1 MTRAG
6 LAAVAIGASLAGA
19 CTADVSAGRLER
31 CLLGVV
37 AQRAGGESHEE
48 ALARHEATIGRPAD
62 LVRSYAHLDEPV
74 PRDFER
80 ANAASGHQILVSVSA
95 EVGPDRLPWA
105 RVADPDDAE
114 ADALVHTFVRG
125 LAAYDAPILV
135 IFHDEA
141 QNDTAWG
148 TAPEFIAAWRHVV
161 DVARAEGATQVQW
174 VWSLS
179 AAAYPTEAPAWYPG
193 DDYVD
198 WIGASGFNWFT
209 GDAVSPW
216 RQFPAIFGPFHEWA
230 AARGKP
236 LILVAVSTA
245 EHLGVEPDSPRS
257 KATWITEAHGAL
269 EAWPEVQG
277 FVWYDAPGPDE
288 IRDWRVDS
296 SPEALVAYRT
306 LASDAHFDVSGVR
319 SDP

>member
-1 MTRAG
+1 MTPRALVG
-6 LAAVAIGASLAGA
+6 LALLAAA
-19 CTADVSAGRLER
+19 CTEDVSAGRVDR

-37 AQRAGGESHEE
+37 AQRQTGETHEE
-48 ALARHEATIGRPAD
+48 ALARFEDTIGRDAD
-62 LVRSYAHLDEPV
+62 LVRTYAQIDETI

-80 ANAASGHQILVSVSA
+80 AHVASGHRVLVSVSS
-95 EVGPDRLPWA
+95 EKGSTRFPWA
-105 RVADPDDAE
+105 RLADPTDAE
-114 ADALVHTFVRG
+114 GDALVRDFVRG
-125 LAAYDAPILV
+125 LAAFDAPIMV
-135 IFHDEA
+135 IFQDEA
-141 QNDTAWG
+141 QNDDEWG
-148 TAPEFIAAWRHVV
+148 TAEEFIAAWRHVV
-161 DVARAEGATQVQW
+161 DVARAEGATKVEW

-179 AAAYPTEAPAWYPG
+179 AAAYPTEAPTWYPG

-209 GDAVSPW
+209 GDPVSPW

-230 AARGKP
+230 APHGKP
-236 LILVAVSTA
+236 LILVSVSTA
-245 EHLGVEPDSPRS
+245 ENMGVAPDAPRS

-288 IRDWRVDS
+288 TRDWRVDS